1 MGGTPRTSRV
11 YIVSQTSL
19 FAQGIRS
26 LLQEQPLIEII
37 GVEGDPIRAAEAVR
51 SLHPDVVIVESTQEE
66 NERPTLDII
75 LRNGTPDR
83 VVALDLKHNNAIVYN
98 RHQVLS
104 MRTEDLV
111 KTIRGEARP

>member
-26 LLQEQPLIEII
+26 LLQEQPMIEII
-37 GVEGDPIRAAEAVR
+37 GVEDDPIRAMEEVR
-51 SLHPDVVIVESTQEE
+51 SLHPDVVIVESSQEE
-66 NERPTLDII
+66 NRRLTLDII
-75 LRNGTPDR
+75 LQNNTPGR
-83 VVALDLKHNNAIVYN
+83 VVAFDLKHNNAIVYN

-111 KTIRGEARP
+111 QTIRGEARP